1 MVFSS
6 AVFLILF
13 LPLVLL
19 GYYIPFRKSRK
30 YKNVFLFLASVAF
43 YAYGEPIY
51 VVLLLGS
58 ICMNWFLGNFV
69 GRDDIQEKKRKSIL
83 ATGIFLNV
91 ALLFVF
97 KYLDFVIENVNAVC
111 GKEVLATVGF
121 ALPIGISFYT
131 FQAISYLIDVYRQK
145 AMAQKNIL
153 NVGLYIALF
162 PQLVAGPIVRYDTIA
177 KEIHER
183 KENFEDAY
191 HGIHRFIKGLGKKVL
206 LADMLAVVADRAYS
220 LPFADLSM
228 SMAWLGALSYTLQIY
243 YDFSAYSDMAIGL
256 GRMFGFHFMEN
267 FQFPYISKSITEFW
281 RRWHISLGSWF
292 RDYVYIPLGGNR
304 RGKIRQ
310 ICNLLIVWSLTGL
323 WHGANWTFVAWGLLQ
338 FIVLLIEK
346 LTGYAG
352 SEKWFGRIYVLP
364 VILFGWTLFRAES
377 FEVAVSYIGA
387 MFGAN
392 GMLHDT
398 MTMAYLTSYL
408 VVLVCALWLCVPHKK
423 IRNLFEKKMPQSACC
438 AVVELGYFAVLVVA
452 FAFII
457 RSSYSPF
464 IYFNF

>member
-6 AVFLILF
+6 AVFLIFF
-13 LPLVLL
+13 LPLVLM

-30 YKNVFLFLASVAF
+30 YKNIFLFLASVAF
-43 YAYGEPIY
+43 YAYGEPVY

-58 ICMNWFLGNFV
+58 ICINWFFGNFV
-69 GRDDIQEKKRKSIL
+69 GRDNIQEKTRKCIL
-83 ATGIFLNV
+83 AVGVFLNV

-111 GKEVLATVGF
+111 GKELFATVGF

-131 FQAISYLIDVYRQK
+131 FQAISYLIDVYRRK

-183 KENFEDAY
+183 KESFEDAY
-191 HGIHRFIKGLGKKVL
+191 HGIHRFIKGIGKKVL

-267 FQFPYISKSITEFW
+267 FNFPYISKSITEFW
-281 RRWHISLGSWF
+281 RRWHISLGTWF

-338 FIVLLIEK
+338 FAMLLIEK
-346 LTGYAG
+346 LSGYAG
-352 SEKWFGRIYVLP
+352 KEKGLGHIYVIP
-364 VILFGWTLFRAES
+364 VILFGWTLFRAEN
-377 FEVAVSYIGA
+377 FDVAISYIGA
-387 MFGAN
+387 MFGAS
-392 GMLHDT
+392 GIMHDA
-398 MTMAYLTSYL
+398 MTVAYLTSYL
-408 VVLVCALWLCVPHKK
+408 VVLIVALWLCIPHKK
-423 IRNLFEKKMPQSACC
+423 LRNIVEENMPQSVCC
-438 AVVELGYFAVLVVA
+438 AVAELGYLAILVVA